1 MGGLVYVPSVI
12 GVADAQYTNAKHGV
26 ATSQRHVFLV
36 PLYDGPVALDW
47 KESKPLDL
55 DLSDLEASP
64 LEGAVFADVYK
75 RQGM

>member
-36 PLYDGPVALDW
+36 PLYDGRLRW
-47 KESKPLDL
+47 TGRN
-55 DLSDLEASP
+55 LSL
-64 LEGAVFADVYK
+64 
-75 RQGM
+75 